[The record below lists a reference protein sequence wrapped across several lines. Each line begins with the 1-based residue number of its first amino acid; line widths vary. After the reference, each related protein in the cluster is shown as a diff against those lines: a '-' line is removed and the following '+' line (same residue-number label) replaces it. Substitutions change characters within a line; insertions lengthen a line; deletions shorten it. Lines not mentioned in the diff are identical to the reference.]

1 VAKLA
6 KPEKDSLGTRRSPQE
21 TALVLLLRVSVV
33 QIFPALSYRINAMAS
48 PTAVNM
54 MYATCIYSSLNCA
67 ADVEMADANTP
78 YNEIDRVIGVSSVRR
93 FEEAEFSVNP
103 AAPVSLALGHQV
115 TQDNHVDVANFRD
128 CDAVADDY
136 PMRMEP
142 IGDELFLQLP
152 PFFEKNGRLFGAVEK
167 SLFRWT
173 GKGWALFE
181 FPYPAA
187 VDHFMMPSEPAA
199 VATSS
204 GTAVKSSYLAK
215 KGDEFHCRGS
225 DAEAIV
231 RSQSGKRSTS
241 ASRHCL
247 RRGPNHLL
255 PWLLQYENDVVEAL
269 ARDPTGLSY
278 PCVQLHIPS
287 LFVDRDRTDNA
298 SEIEGRSFELKD
310 WHAPLP
316 MPSLRNDGSHGDSF
330 CSSLPHLP
338 SSLDMWE
345 ETKDWLKAVLKEKE
359 RNVGQLSSCMNQD
372 VHVPLIPRSAGI
384 LGGAF
389 LFRKPKLC
397 SLDEYRWLQDQHGE
411 DFHGLKYQYEVW
423 EMLQLEVDHLPD
435 GDEVVLMVVRVQQN
449 YGK

>member
-1 VAKLA
+1 
-6 KPEKDSLGTRRSPQE
+6 
-21 TALVLLLRVSVV
+21 
-33 QIFPALSYRINAMAS
+33 MAS
-48 PTAVNM
+48 PTSVNM
-54 MYATCIYSSLNCA
+54 MHANWIPSCLNCA
-67 ADVEMADANTP
+67 TDVEMADANTP
-78 YNEIDRVIGVSSVRR
+78 YNETNDVFGMSTVRCFDDAR
-93 FEEAEFSVNP
+93 FSVDP
-103 AAPVSLALGHQV
+103 ATPDASLIGCQV
-115 TQDNHVDVANFRD
+115 TQDNHVEEADYLH

-136 PMRMEP
+136 PMTMEP
-142 IGDELFLQLP
+142 FGDELFLQLP

-204 GTAVKSSYLAK
+204 GTKVKSSYLAK

-225 DAEAIV
+225 NAEAIV
-231 RSQSGKRSTS
+231 TSQSGKRSTS
-241 ASRHCL
+241 ASRDCL
-247 RRGPNHLL
+247 RRGPNQLL
-255 PWLLQYENDVVEAL
+255 PGVLQYENDMLEAH

-298 SEIEGRSFELKD
+298 SQIESRSWELED
-310 WHAPLP
+310 WRAPLP
-316 MPSLRNDGSHGDSF
+316 MPSLQNDGSHGGSF
-330 CSSLPHLP
+330 LISSLPHLP
-338 SSLDMWE
+338 SSQDMWE

-359 RNVGQLSSCMNQD
+359 LNFGQLSSYMNQD
-372 VHVPLIPRSAGI
+372 DRVPLIPRSAVI

-389 LFRKPKLC
+389 LFKKPKLC
-397 SLDEYRWLQDQHGE
+397 SLDEWRWLRNEHIE
-411 DFHGLKYQYEVW
+411 DFHGLKYQYVVW

-449 YGK
+449 CGK